1 MAKNESK
8 MGLKVFKNNRGTVCI
23 NPDAYNS
30 LAVAMKAEC
39 SILPLDRLGS
49 WFDGWLKKS
58 GYTREDFSVCFA
70 KSSFSASGAFDTTL
84 SFEAPKVNYVSVT
97 YEGLKS
103 FTIKTGIIGFLLIP
117 YISPRLLPKT
127 LQDSLSNIKSIV
139 LSSVN
144 KLSSYSVKFCTY
156 MAGEPFS
163 SARYC
168 SDLLTSGDIVGSLL
182 YLCDTG
188 FKSIIFE
195 CLDEGDP
202 DRVTICRYLT
212 TLKSCF

>member
-8 MGLKVFKNNRGTVCI
+8 MGLKVFENSRGTICI

-39 SILPLDRLGS
+39 SILPLDRLSS
-49 WFDGWLKKS
+49 WFDGWLKRS
-58 GYTREDFSVCFA
+58 GYTREDFSVCFS
-70 KSSFSASGAFDTTL
+70 KSSSSASGAFDTTL

-103 FTIKTGIIGFLLIP
+103 FTIKTGVIGFLLIP
-117 YISPRLLPKT
+117 DISPRLLPEF
-127 LQDSLSNIKSIV
+127 LRDSLSDIKSTV
-139 LSSVN
+139 LFSVIR
-144 KLSSYSVKFCTY
+144 LSSYSVKFCTY
-156 MAGEPFS
+156 IAGEPFS
-163 SARYC
+163 SVKYC

-188 FKSIIFE
+188 FKSIVFE

-212 TLKSCF
+212 TLKSCY

>member
-1 MAKNESK
+1 MTKNESK
-8 MGLKVFKNNRGTVCI
+8 MGLKVFKNRKGTICI

-30 LAVAMKAEC
+30 LAADMKAEC
-39 SILPLDRLGS
+39 SILPLDRLDA
-49 WFDGWLKKS
+49 WFDKWLKGS
-58 GYTREDFSVCFA
+58 GYTRKDFSVCFT
-70 KSSFSASGAFDTTL
+70 KSSFSASGAFDTTIYFT
-84 SFEAPKVNYVSVT
+84 SSRVNYASIS
-97 YEGLKS
+97 YEGIKS
-103 FTIKTGIIGFLLIP
+103 FTIKTGVIGFLLIP
-117 YISPRLLPKT
+117 DISPRLLPKF
-127 LQDSLSNIKSIV
+127 LRDSLSDIKNTV

-144 KLSSYSVKFCTY
+144 RLSSYSIRFDTY
-156 MAGEPFS
+156 ISGEPFG

-188 FKSIIFE
+188 FKSLVLE

>member
-1 MAKNESK
+1 MTKNESK

-30 LAVAMKAEC
+30 LAADMKAEC

-58 GYTREDFSVCFA
+58 GYTNEDFSVCFA
-70 KSSFSASGAFDTTL
+70 KSSFSDSGAFDTTICIA
-84 SFEAPKVNYVSVT
+84 SSGINCVSIA

-103 FTIKTGIIGFLLIP
+103 FTIKAGVIGFLLIP
-117 YISPRLLPKT
+117 YISPRLLPKF
-127 LQDSLSNIKSIV
+127 LRDSLSDIKSIV

-144 KLSSYSVKFCTY
+144 RLSSYNIRFNTY
-156 MAGEPFS
+156 ISGEPFS

-182 YLCDTG
+182 NLCDDG
-188 FKSIIFE
+188 FKSIVFE

-212 TLKSCF
+212 VLKSCF